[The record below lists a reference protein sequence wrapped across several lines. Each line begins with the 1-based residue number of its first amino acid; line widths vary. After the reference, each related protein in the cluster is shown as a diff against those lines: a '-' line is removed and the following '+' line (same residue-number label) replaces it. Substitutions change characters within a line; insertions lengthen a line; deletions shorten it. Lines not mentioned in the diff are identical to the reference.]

1 MERIE
6 FISTSPSDTWDIGEH
21 IGRGARPGDCYA
33 LYGDLGAGKT
43 QLVKGIARGLD
54 VPDWLYVVSPS
65 FTLMNVYEGVCSLC
79 HVDLYRIDG
88 AEAEGLDMEEY
99 LDKGVT
105 VIEWAE
111 RAQLRPDAIR
121 VYLDC
126 ITEEERKIIM
136 EVDDA
141 SRAEVWRNFR
151 KGHRAD
157 RKRSKKGDRVQ
168 K

>member
-6 FISTSPSDTWDIGEH
+6 FISSSPSDTWDIGEH
-21 IGRGARPGDCYA
+21 IGKHARSGDCYA
-33 LYGDLGAGKT
+33 LRGDLGAGKT

-88 AEAEGLDMEEY
+88 NEAEGLDMEEY
-99 LDKGVT
+99 GEKGVT

-111 RAQLRPDAIR
+111 RATLRQGAIMI
-121 VYLDC
+121 YLDY
-126 ITEEERKIIM
+126 IGEDVRKIIM
-136 EVDDA
+136 EVEDV

-151 KGHRAD
+151 KGH
-157 RKRSKKGDRVQ
+157 
-168 K
+168 